1 VRRPPAAYA
10 FHMARVHGEF
20 RAAEVGE
27 MAGVSGTTVGQ
38 WARRG
43 LICSSQR
50 DQEPRVYSVEDVA
63 EAAIVRA
70 LLEAGVRHPEIH
82 RAIERLPGRWPLSG
96 ADLAVTVD
104 RHIARRNEDGALEVL
119 SPRGWQLAANGTPAR
134 DVRLRLSARS
144 AS

>member
-1 VRRPPAAYA
+1 MQVG
-10 FHMARVHGEF
+10 ARVHGQF

-43 LICSSQR
+43 LIRSSQR
-50 DQEPRVYSVEDVA
+50 DEEPRLYSVEDVA

-70 LLEAGVRHPEIH
+70 LLEAGVRHADIH
-82 RAIERLPGRWPLSG
+82 RAIELLPAPYPLSG
-96 ADLAVTVD
+96 ADLAVLD
-104 RHIARRNEDGALEVL
+104 GGRLARRAGDALEVMT
-119 SPRGWQLAANGTPAR
+119 PGGWRFAIEWPPAK

-144 AS
+144 AA

>member
-1 VRRPPAAYA
+1 
-10 FHMARVHGEF
+10 MARVHGEF

-43 LICSSQR
+43 LIRSSQR
-50 DQEPRVYSVEDVA
+50 DDEPRLYSVEDVA
-63 EAAIVRA
+63 ETAIVRA
-70 LLEAGVRHPEIH
+70 LLEAGVRHADIH
-82 RAIERLPGRWPLSG
+82 RAVELLPGSFPLSA
-96 ADLAVTVD
+96 ADLAVLD
-104 RHIARRNEDGALEVL
+104 GGKLARRAGDALEVL
-119 SPRGWQLAANGTPAR
+119 TPAGWRFAIEWPPAR